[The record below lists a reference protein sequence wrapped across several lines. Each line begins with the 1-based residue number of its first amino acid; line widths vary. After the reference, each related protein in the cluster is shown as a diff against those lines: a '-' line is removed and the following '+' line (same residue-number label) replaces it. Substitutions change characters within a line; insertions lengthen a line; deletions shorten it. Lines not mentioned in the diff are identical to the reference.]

1 MAEEKEVQEFSNEP
15 DIDALKADLE
25 RCRTSLSYYV
35 DRAEEARDTRMSVWP
50 GKNRHAQKLDPETAF
65 PWVGASDLEP
75 QLINPLIDGDT
86 AVLKSAL
93 NKGNLIAAPVESGDV
108 SSSKMVTEFMRWRTS
123 TMTELPREAGVAAN
137 YLLEQGICI
146 LGVYFSREVRRVYK
160 PITLEEISTIS
171 PELVIAITDSDMEE
185 RVLQLMQDSFPKI
198 SKKRIR
204 KMYRELQK
212 DGTTEIPTEKVT
224 KNRPSIRAY
233 ELGRDLIVDSN
244 ILDLQSARAVYC
256 VHFFTPE
263 QLKEKVITEGWDE
276 DFVNEVIENTTGDM
290 DHNYTQGYAEAMGA
304 YMAEAPETYDGLIRL
319 VSAYRKEVDED
330 GVTVCSMTIFS
341 EQSDGYAKKY
351 TMDAMDGDYPFVAI
365 TRETISR
372 RLLDSRGY
380 PELLRSFEI
389 SVKGEL
395 DARRDRASLSTCP
408 PIEYTIGRKPES
420 IGAGSKI
427 PVRRRGEVG
436 YMSIPPMS
444 PASMEVEMQL
454 RQLAAKMTGRA
465 TGPDDAVEA
474 NIIRQDMINN
484 WLHGWSQIFRK
495 MWSLDRTYNS
505 EVFFRVSN
513 NAQGM
518 QLVMD
523 ETSSEYDFTITFNSL
538 NNDEEKV
545 IEKLETVGKI
555 MAQYDRQGQAR
566 YDVFLRTFLDAIDPN
581 LSSQLIMPAQEAT
594 TKEIIET
601 SNDIAKIASGQ
612 VVNAPQG
619 ANAQLRLQ
627 VLQQYLQGTEQ
638 VPADDVQQ
646 RLQEDERFRQRMETY
661 QKQLS
666 FQIQQQQNAQIG
678 MMGTAPGNTPASV
691 AA

>member
-1 MAEEKEVQEFSNEP
+1 MVDENDIQEYESEP

-25 RCRTSLSYYV
+25 RCRDSLGFYI
-35 DRAEEARDTRMSVWP
+35 DRAEEAKDTRMSVWP
-50 GKNRHAQKLDPETAF
+50 GKNRYAKKLDPENSF
-65 PWVGASDLEP
+65 PWLGASDVEP
-75 QLINPLIDGDT
+75 QLINPLIDGDI
-86 AVLKSAL
+86 AILKSAL
-93 NKGNLIAAPVESGDV
+93 NKGNVIAAPTESGDV
-108 SSSKMVTEFMRWRTS
+108 GSSKMVTEFMRWRMG

-146 LGVYFSREVRRVYK
+146 LGVYFCREVRRVYQ
-160 PITLEEISTIS
+160 PITMDEVSAIS
-171 PELVIAITDSDMEE
+171 PELATAITDPDMKEG
-185 RVLQLMQDSFPKI
+185 VLQKLKDSFPKLS
-198 SKKRIR
+198 SKRVLKIYNELR
-204 KMYRELQK
+204 KN
-212 DGTTEIPTEKVT
+212 GSSEIPVEKVT
-224 KNRPSIRAY
+224 KSRPQVRSY

-244 ILDLQSARAVYC
+244 ILDLQSARAIYC
-256 VHFFTPE
+256 VHHYTPE

-276 DFVNEVIENTTGDM
+276 EFVDEVIENTTGDV
-290 DHNYTQGYAEAMGA
+290 DHNFTHGYAEALGA
-304 YMAEAPETYDGLIRL
+304 YATDAPHTRDGLVRL
-319 VSAYRKEVDED
+319 ISAYRKEVDES
-330 GVTVCSMTIFS
+330 GVPVCSMTIFNENS
-341 EQSDGYAKKY
+341 EGYAKRY
-351 TMDAMDGDYPFVAI
+351 VMDSLDGEYPFVAL

-380 PELLRSFEI
+380 PELLRSYEI
-389 SVKGEL
+389 CCKSEM
-395 DARRDRASLSTCP
+395 DSRRDRASLSTCP

-436 YMSIPPMS
+436 FLELPGFS

-474 NIIRQDMINN
+474 NIVRQNMINN
-484 WLHGWSQIFRK
+484 WLHGWSQILSK
-495 MWSLDRTYNS
+495 LWQLDRTYNDS
-505 EVFFRVSN
+505 VWFRVVN
-513 NAQGM
+513 NPQG
-518 QLVMD
+518 QNIIMD
-523 ETSSEYDFTITFNSL
+523 ETASIYDFQITFNSM

-581 LSSQLIMPAQEAT
+581 LAGQLIMPAQEAT

-601 SNDIAKIASGQ
+601 SNDIAKISSGQ

-627 VLQQYLQGTEQ
+627 VLQQYLTGTEQ
-638 VPADDVQQ
+638 VPADDIQQ

-666 FQIQQQQNAQIG
+666 FQIEQQQNAQIG
-678 MMGTAPGNTPASV
+678 MMGTAPGNIPASV